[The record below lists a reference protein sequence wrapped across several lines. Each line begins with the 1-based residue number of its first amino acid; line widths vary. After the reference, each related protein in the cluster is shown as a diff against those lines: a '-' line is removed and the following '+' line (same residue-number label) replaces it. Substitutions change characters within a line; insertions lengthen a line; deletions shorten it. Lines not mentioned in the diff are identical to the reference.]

1 MILKRTGLA
10 VIMVLLGFLSRA
22 SAQQGQIVINP
33 QFDYIRQGSVGIVT
47 LTGPDM
53 AGAVLAAFGRTYPF
67 FPYSKGLVCLLSVA
81 LNQKIQGYPI
91 QVTVTRKGGTTAA
104 WQGTVKVASG
114 EFVAEK
120 PFALP
125 ANKLN
130 LIRDDVQQS
139 EDSLLLSIY
148 KVVTPIRYWEGAF
161 TPPINAPFTSP
172 FGSFR
177 HYNGNMNKVYRHT
190 GSDLRAAVG
199 VPVLASANGRVVL
212 SRPLDIHGDS
222 VIIDHG
228 WGIFTEYSHLSARY
242 VVPGQLV
249 LQGEVIGLS
258 GDTGRSLGPHVHWE
272 VAVNGNWVNPLTFKD
287 MKIPN

>member
-1 MILKRTGLA
+1 
-10 VIMVLLGFLSRA
+10 
-22 SAQQGQIVINP
+22 
-33 QFDYIRQGSVGIVT
+33 
-47 LTGPDM
+47 
-53 AGAVLAAFGRTYPF
+53 
-67 FPYSKGLVCLLSVA
+67 
-81 LNQKIQGYPI
+81 
-91 QVTVTRKGGTTAA
+91 
-104 WQGTVKVASG
+104 VKVASG

-125 ANKLN
+125 ASKTN

-177 HYNGNMNKVYRHT
+177 FYEGKMDKVYRHT

-199 VPVLASANGRVVL
+199 VPVLASGNGRVVL
-212 SRPLDIHGDS
+212 SRPLDIHGNS

-228 WGIFTEYSHLSARY
+228 WGIFTEYSHLSERY
-242 VVPGQLV
+242 VVPGQFV

-287 MKIPN
+287 VKIPN